1 MDEITL
7 LVSECVTGANGN
19 LSNDET
25 IDIVARELRPL
36 IGEVFDDAASA
47 GETITAD
54 RVAGLIAKHMVAQ
67 CRYELDTLNGPGRS
81 AA

>member
-19 LSNDET
+19 LSSDEA
-25 IDIVARELRPL
+25 IEVVAREIRPL
-36 IGEVFDDAASA
+36 IEEVFDDAASA

-54 RVAGLIAKHMVAQ
+54 RVAEMIAAHMVAQ
-67 CRYELDTLNGPGRS
+67 CRYEIEALNGPGLT

>member
-1 MDEITL
+1 MSEIAL
-7 LVSECVTGANGN
+7 LVSECVTGTNGN
-19 LSNDET
+19 LTNDET

-47 GETITAD
+47 GETINAD
-54 RVAGLIAKHMVAQ
+54 RVAELIAKHMVAQ
-67 CRYELDTLNGPGRS
+67 CRYEIEALNGPGLT